1 MRPAYVAQYGR
12 SVKFPETLSADRRR
26 LIETAA
32 ARLQSEYGEGFLG
45 MVLSGSA
52 GRGLETERSDLD
64 VIVVVSPELAEKPL
78 PRNTEL
84 ELLPVSLEHLETLAT
99 FGDAQWG
106 YRWSYAWAPTLLDHT
121 GGRVEQAIARQTSL
135 SAEESQQVLEHRL
148 DAWINQA
155 YRSLKSFRD
164 GNLLAARMDAA
175 EAISP
180 FLDVVFALDGQVRP
194 YSKYLTW
201 SLQHHPLPSW
211 PADELL
217 DTIEQYLA
225 GDPDAI
231 RQSLRRVQSYDLPF
245 IRETFDGWS
254 AKQYDALRG

>member
-1 MRPAYVAQYGR
+1 ME
-12 SVKFPETLSADRRR
+12 FPETLSTERRA
-26 LIETAA
+26 LIEDAA
-32 ARLQSEYGEGFLG
+32 AKLQTEYGEGFLG

-64 VIVVVSPELAEKPL
+64 VFVVVSPELAGKPL

-84 ELLPVSLEHLETLAT
+84 ELLPVSLQHLETLAT
-99 FGDAQWG
+99 YWDAQWA
-106 YRWSYAWAPTLLDHT
+106 YRWSYAWAPTLLDNT
-121 GGRVEQAIARQTSL
+121 GGRIEEAVARQTRL
-135 SAEESQQVLEHRL
+135 SAEETLAVLEARL
-148 DAWINQA
+148 DAWINQT

-175 EAISP
+175 EAIAP

-201 SLQHHPLPSW
+201 SLHNHPLPSW
-211 PADELL
+211 PTEELL

-225 GDPDAI
+225 GNPEAI
-231 RQSLRRVQSYDLPF
+231 RQSLRRVQSYQLPL
-245 IRETFDGWS
+245 IHETFTEWS
-254 AKQYDALRG
+254 AEQYDALRG